1 MRYATLKSIA
11 SYVPPTC
18 VTNADFEK
26 ILDTSDEWIVKRT
39 GIKTRYFA
47 LPSQNTS
54 DLAYE
59 AGKKAMQ
66 RAGVRAEDIDAVIV
80 ATLSPD
86 YLTMPSTACITSY
99 KLGIENKPAFDI
111 SSACSGFI
119 YLLSLAK
126 SFVES
131 GTYRRILIIGAEK
144 VSSVLDFS
152 DRSTCV
158 LFGDGAGACV
168 IESTEDKNAAILDV
182 HTSANGKHQDFLC
195 TPRIQSVSQSIFS
208 DKLES
213 SKSSCLHDS
222 TYLQMKGNE
231 TFKLAVKTLVNDV
244 NNILTNNTLQ
254 PQDIAYFIPHQA
266 NLRIINAVGEQ
277 LSFNEKQLVISVQ
290 KYGNTSAASIPMAM
304 NDLYEENKLKYGDL
318 MLLDAFG
325 GGLTWGSALVRF
337 GGKSCKES

>member
-66 RAGVRAEDIDAVIV
+66 RAGVGAEDIDAVIV

-126 SFVES
+126 SFIES
-131 GTYRRILIIGAEK
+131 GTYKRILIIGAEK

-195 TPRIQSVSQSIFS
+195 TPRTQSVSQSIFS

-244 NNILTNNTLQ
+244 NNILTNNALQ

-318 MLLDAFG
+318 MLLDTFG

-337 GGKSCKES
+337 GGTN

>member
-1 MRYATLKSIA
+1 MIYATLKSIA
-11 SYVPPTC
+11 SYVPPIC

-26 ILDTSDEWIVKRT
+26 FLDTSDEWIVKRT

-66 RAGVRAEDIDAVIV
+66 RAGVGADDIDALIV

-126 SFVES
+126 SFIES
-131 GTYRRILIIGAEK
+131 GTYKRILIIGAEK

-158 LFGDGAGACV
+158 LFGDGAGACI
-168 IESTEDKNAAILDV
+168 IEATEDKEAAILDV
-182 HTSANGKHQDFLC
+182 HTSANGRHQDFLC
-195 TPRIQSVSQSIFS
+195 TPRIQSVSQGIFDNVS
-208 DKLES
+208 ES
-213 SKSSCLHDS
+213 SNPCSHQSS
-222 TYLQMKGNE
+222 YLQMKGNE

-244 NNILTNNTLQ
+244 NEILKNNALQ

-266 NLRIINAVGEQ
+266 NLRIINAVGEH
-277 LSFNEKQLVISVQ
+277 LSFNEKQIIISVQ
-290 KYGNTSAASIPMAM
+290 KYGNTSAASIPMAI

-337 GGKSCKES
+337 GGKS

>member
-1 MRYATLKSIA
+1 
-11 SYVPPTC
+11 
-18 VTNADFEK
+18 
-26 ILDTSDEWIVKRT
+26 
-39 GIKTRYFA
+39 
-47 LPSQNTS
+47 
-54 DLAYE
+54 
-59 AGKKAMQ
+59 MQ

-244 NNILTNNTLQ
+244 NNILTNNALQ

-266 NLRIINAVGEQ
+266 NLR
-277 LSFNEKQLVISVQ
+277 
-290 KYGNTSAASIPMAM
+290 
-304 NDLYEENKLKYGDL
+304 
-318 MLLDAFG
+318 
-325 GGLTWGSALVRF
+325 
-337 GGKSCKES
+337 

>member
-66 RAGVRAEDIDAVIV
+66 RAGVGAEDIDAVIV

-126 SFVES
+126 SFIES
-131 GTYRRILIIGAEK
+131 GTYKRILIIGAEK

-195 TPRIQSVSQSIFS
+195 TPRTQSVSQSIFS

-244 NNILTNNTLQ
+244 NNILTNNALQ

-337 GGKSCKES
+337 GGTN

>member
-26 ILDTSDEWIVKRT
+26 ILDTSNEWIVKRT

-66 RAGVRAEDIDAVIV
+66 RAGVGAEDIDAVIV

-126 SFVES
+126 SFIES
-131 GTYRRILIIGAEK
+131 GTYKRILIIGAEK

-244 NNILTNNTLQ
+244 NDILTHNTLQ

-337 GGKSCKES
+337 GGES

>member
-11 SYVPPTC
+11 SYIPPTC

-66 RAGVRAEDIDAVIV
+66 RAGVGAEDIDAVIV

-126 SFVES
+126 SFIES
-131 GTYRRILIIGAEK
+131 GTYKRILIIGAEK

-244 NNILTNNTLQ
+244 NDILTHNTLQ

-277 LSFNEKQLVISVQ
+277 LSFNERQLVISVQ

-337 GGKSCKES
+337 GGES

>member
-66 RAGVRAEDIDAVIV
+66 RAGVGAEDIDAVIV

-131 GTYRRILIIGAEK
+131 GTYKRILIIGAEK

-244 NNILTNNTLQ
+244 NNILTNNALQ

-337 GGKSCKES
+337 GGTN

>member
-1 MRYATLKSIA
+1 MIYATLKSIA

-26 ILDTSDEWIVKRT
+26 FLDTSDEWIVKRT

-47 LPSQNTS
+47 LPSQSTS

-59 AGKKAMQ
+59 AGKKAME
-66 RAGVRAEDIDAVIV
+66 RAGVSADDIDALIV

-126 SFVES
+126 SFIES
-131 GTYRRILIIGAEK
+131 RTYKRILIIGAEK

-168 IESTEDKNAAILDV
+168 IEATEDKRAAILDV
-182 HTSANGKHQDFLC
+182 HTSANGRHQDFLC
-195 TPRIQSVSQSIFS
+195 TPRTQSVSQGIFG
-208 DKLES
+208 DILES
-213 SKSSCLHDS
+213 NTTSCLHDS
-222 TYLQMKGNE
+222 SYLQMKGNE
-231 TFKLAVKTLVNDV
+231 TFKLAVKTLVSDV
-244 NNILTNNTLQ
+244 NTILANNALQ
-254 PQDIAYFIPHQA
+254 PKDITYFIPHQA
-266 NLRIINAVGEQ
+266 NLRIINAVGEH
-277 LSFNEKQLVISVQ
+277 LSFDEKQIVISVQ

-304 NDLYEENKLKYGDL
+304 NDLYEANKLKYGDL

-325 GGLTWGSALVRF
+325 GGLTWGSALVHF
-337 GGKSCKES
+337 GGES